1 MSTMTNSLATRS
13 SAITSNGVMTRNGG
27 VTRTGVLARSGTAT
41 RNGAMTRNVSITKA
55 ELAKLVG
62 EIGWYEDQARKTVM
76 LALQY
81 KFEIGRRLARA
92 KLLLPHGQFLSW
104 ARQEFGWS
112 PRHVQ
117 RHLMLAE
124 NASSVLNLPPGAS
137 LRMALAAIRKSKA
150 DPEKSG
156 GEAVRSIPIQR
167 IYIVGEIEE
176 GAVDRDLLLSG
187 VAKLAEELGA
197 QKMRWRIRK

>member
-1 MSTMTNSLATRS
+1 
-13 SAITSNGVMTRNGG
+13 VRNG
-27 VTRTGVLARSGTAT
+27 
-41 RNGAMTRNVSITKA
+41 A
-55 ELAKLVG
+55 ELAKLAG

-92 KLLLPHGQFLSW
+92 KALLPHGHFLSW

-124 NASSVLNLPPGAS
+124 NASCVSCLPPGAS
-137 LRMALAAIRKSKA
+137 LRMALAAIRKLRTE
-150 DPEKSG
+150 PEKAL
-156 GEAVRSIPIQR
+156 GEAPKDPSQR
-167 IYIVGEIEE
+167 IHIVGELEE
-176 GAVDRDLLLSG
+176 GTIDRDCLLNL
-187 VAKLAEELGA
+187 VARLAKELGA
-197 QKMRWRIRK
+197 ENMRWRIR

>member
-1 MSTMTNSLATRS
+1 MSAMTNSLVTRN
-13 SAITSNGVMTRNGG
+13 SAIASNGVMTRNRA
-27 VTRTGVLARSGTAT
+27 VP
-41 RNGAMTRNVSITKA
+41 RNGAVVRAGTVTGNVAMTKNVSVTKA
-55 ELAKLVG
+55 ELAKIVG

-124 NASSVLNLPPGAS
+124 NASSIPNLPPGAS
-137 LRMALAAIRKSKA
+137 LRMALAAIRKMRT
-150 DPEKSG
+150 DPEKSAA
-156 GEAVRSIPIQR
+156 EATASVPTQR
-167 IYIVGEIEE
+167 IHIVGEIEE
-176 GAVDRDLLLSG
+176 GTIDRDLLLSRISQ
-187 VAKLAEELGA
+187 LAEELGA
-197 QKMRWRIRK
+197 QKTRWRIR

>member
-1 MSTMTNSLATRS
+1 MMTKTATKTITRMPST
-13 SAITSNGVMTRNGG
+13 VVTRNGP
-27 VTRTGVLARSGTAT
+27 A
-41 RNGAMTRNVSITKA
+41 
-55 ELAKLVG
+55 LAKLAG

-124 NASSVLNLPPGAS
+124 NASSVLSLPPGAS
-137 LRMALAAIRKSKA
+137 LRMALAAIRKMKT
-150 DPEKSG
+150 DPEKAAAE
-156 GEAVRSIPIQR
+156 EARSAIQR
-167 IYIVGEIEE
+167 IHIVGEIEE
-176 GAVDRDLLLSG
+176 GTIDRDLLLSR
-187 VAKLAEELGA
+187 VTRLAEELGA
-197 QKMRWRIRK
+197 QKTRWRIR